1 MNKQL
6 IVELRRQAGDL
17 GSKEIRIYDLSRDQM
32 LDIFMEKFAEAI
44 VKECVSVVSKRKNQA
59 IDDGWNVDEAMTT
72 AEMDIKEHFGVEE

>member
-17 GSKEIRIYDLSRDQM
+17 GAKEIRIYDLSRDQM

-44 VKECVSVVSKRKNQA
+44 VRECTSVVNNLEGSDYIPWVGVA
-59 IDDGWNVDEAMTT
+59 I
-72 AEMDIKEHFGVEE
+72 KKHFGVEE